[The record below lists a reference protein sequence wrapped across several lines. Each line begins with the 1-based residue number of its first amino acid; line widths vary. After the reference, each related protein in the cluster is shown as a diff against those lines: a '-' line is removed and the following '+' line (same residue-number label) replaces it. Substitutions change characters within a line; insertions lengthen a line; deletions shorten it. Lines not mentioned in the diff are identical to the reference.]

1 MSDAKSENYK
11 DSKERAHI
19 EQVHKELNDLD
30 NLINNQALFKVNEG
44 HSKLFKRLAEL
55 ERKEEL
61 ANKIEPPGGIGICKV
76 VETIVEPKQAGK
88 PEPTTALKLDSG
100 KTEYHYISPIFMEQL
115 SRVLTFGAKKYTAH
129 NWRSGFKWS
138 RVLSACF
145 RHIYA
150 WMGGQDKDPE
160 TGISHLA
167 HAACCLMFLLEF
179 EETHRELDDRW
190 KPETKE
196 IVK

>member
-1 MSDAKSENYK
+1 MSDAKSENYRQQK
-11 DSKERAHI
+11 RSIDSLIPTPDHSYVTIDYNSGNIIKERIVKQSTEHI
-19 EQVHKELNDLD
+19 E
-30 NLINNQALFKVNEG
+30 
-44 HSKLFKRLAEL
+44 
-55 ERKEEL
+55 
-61 ANKIEPPGGIGICKV
+61 
-76 VETIVEPKQAGK
+76 KQ
-88 PEPTTALKLDSG
+88 ALKLDSG

-115 SRVLTFGAKKYTAH
+115 SRVLTFGAKKYAAH

-190 KPETKE
+190 KPEVKE
-196 IVK
+196 N